1 MGGLY
6 SRRLRYGIGAI
17 GLVFALL
24 VCLRLI
30 FVLGFSGVGL
40 QEAALLET
48 LGIGLRFDLRL
59 AVLMLLPL
67 ALLAWLPRWNLLNTR
82 ALRWLARGYLLLVLG
97 VVGLVYIIDFGH
109 YAYLGVRL
117 NATVLRY
124 LEDAQVSRQMVWET
138 YPVQEQE
145 WLSVAV
151 VTQPAMDQR
160 RPLILDEEGQR
171 AWLDPKT
178 PEHVLQGLL
187 AARQTQLRER
197 PLANLIN
204 DPALNGPQCLTPL

>member
-67 ALLAWLPRWNLLNTR
+67 ALLAGWLL
-82 ALRWLARGYLLLVLG
+82 ALR
-97 VVGLVYIIDFGH
+97 
-109 YAYLGVRL
+109 
-117 NATVLRY
+117 
-124 LEDAQVSRQMVWET
+124 
-138 YPVQEQE
+138 
-145 WLSVAV
+145 
-151 VTQPAMDQR
+151 
-160 RPLILDEEGQR
+160 QR
-171 AWLDPKT
+171 A
-178 PEHVLQGLL
+178 
-187 AARQTQLRER
+187 ACRARLFRCTKWS
-197 PLANLIN
+197 AS
-204 DPALNGPQCLTPL
+204 